1 MFLKKFKFGNKYIG
15 DNCNIFFIAEI
26 GINHEGSF
34 NNCMKLIDEAANA
47 GADAIKLQT
56 IDPDENYLKNTS
68 SYKIFKR
75 SFFDKSKTIKLFQ
88 YAKSKQINF
97 FTTIGDLK
105 TLDWFSKLNPPGYK
119 ISSGLFTH
127 FPLLH
132 KIIKYNKPI
141 LLSTGLANEKEVEQV
156 YGILKKNKAK
166 KVAFLH
172 CCSIY
177 PSPEEMINLLTIKFY
192 KEKYCI
198 PIGYS
203 DHSMDYMNI
212 LYAISGGA
220 SIIEKHFTLDK
231 KKRNFDHHISCE
243 PRELSQIIKKIRN
256 LEIVLGKSKKII
268 SLKEKSKRKLMRRFI
283 VAERN
288 LKPEKELSINDLAF
302 KRIKNSRFAIDAKF
316 TNKVIGKK
324 IKKKFIKDEILLKK
338 HLK

>member
-1 MFLKKFKFGNKYIG
+1 
-15 DNCNIFFIAEI
+15 
-26 GINHEGSF
+26 
-34 NNCMKLIDEAANA
+34 
-47 GADAIKLQT
+47 
-56 IDPDENYLKNTS
+56 
-68 SYKIFKR
+68 
-75 SFFDKSKTIKLFQ
+75 
-88 YAKSKQINF
+88 
-97 FTTIGDLK
+97 
-105 TLDWFSKLNPPGYK
+105 
-119 ISSGLFTH
+119 
-127 FPLLH
+127 
-132 KIIKYNKPI
+132 
-141 LLSTGLANEKEVEQV
+141 
-156 YGILKKNKAK
+156 
-166 KVAFLH
+166 
-172 CCSIY
+172 
-177 PSPEEMINLLTIKFY
+177 MINLLTIKFY

-256 LEIVLGKSKKII
+256 LEIILGKSKKII

-324 IKKKFIKDEILLKK
+324 IKKKFIKDEIILKK